1 MSLVSI
7 ENLTKEFGKVKAVND
22 ISLKVNKGEFLVLLG
37 PSGCGKSTLLRMI
50 AGLEFPTY
58 GKIIIGDKDVTR
70 VIPKDR
76 NVSMVFQ
83 NYALYPHMSI
93 GENIAFPLISRGYDK
108 VQVKEKVK
116 WASNLLEISDLL
128 DRKPRE
134 TSGGQRQRTAL
145 ARALVRD
152 PEVFLMDEPLSNL
165 DAKLRHTA
173 REEIR
178 QFQNQ
183 VKISTIYVTHD
194 QIEAMGLGDKIVI
207 MENGIIQQ
215 VGTPKEIYEK
225 PNNIFV
231 AKFIGSPAM
240 NIIDN
245 EKEYLGF
252 RPENLELDELYKGS
266 KDNSFS
272 IDLHINRIEF
282 LGNDT
287 LIYCSSDTSSKII
300 TAKIISNDNLK
311 IKSGIKSKFF
321 VDNKNLYKFS
331 KETEELL

>member
-1 MSLVSI
+1 MSIVKI
-7 ENLTKEFGKVKAVND
+7 ENLTKEFGKVKAVNN
-22 ISLKVNKGEFLVLLG
+22 ISLKVNEGEFLVLLG

-58 GKIIIGDKDVTR
+58 GKIIIGEKDVTR

-145 ARALVRD
+145 ARALVRN

-178 QFQNQ
+178 QFQNE

-215 VGTPKEIYEK
+215 IGTPKEIYEK

-287 LIYCSSDTSSKII
+287 LIYCSSNISSKII
-300 TAKIISNDNLK
+300 TSKIISNDNLK
-311 IKSGIKSKFF
+311 IKSGNKYKFF
-321 VDNKNLYKFS
+321 VDSKNLYKFS